1 MKVMKKYTKTQ
12 LKKDQIAMVLETLVD
27 EFNAQIEDADGG
39 RMDVIIDGLHAHF
52 SRRSLEV
59 MFFDSIKLHEP
70 DEFPAEVVERHK
82 KAVALEEKVNKELRL
97 LMASEAMFAHEEAFI
112 NNMNK

>member
-1 MKVMKKYTKTQ
+1 
-12 LKKDQIAMVLETLVD
+12 
-27 EFNAQIEDADGG
+27 
-39 RMDVIIDGLHAHF
+39 
-52 SRRSLEV
+52 
-59 MFFDSIKLHEP
+59 MFFDSIKLCNET
-70 DEFPAEVVERHK
+70 EFPAEVVERHK